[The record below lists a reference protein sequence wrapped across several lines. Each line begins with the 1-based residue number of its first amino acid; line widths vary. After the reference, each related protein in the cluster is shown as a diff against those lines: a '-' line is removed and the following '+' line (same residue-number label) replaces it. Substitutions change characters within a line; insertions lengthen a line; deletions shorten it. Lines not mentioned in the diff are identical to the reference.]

1 MRRLLATPPRLTADP
16 TDAAYLLTAGDQE
29 FWCPVD
35 EQYRCWEA
43 LNRARG
49 DADELLARC
58 FGADQVAEAEQGYQK
73 WRAAEPWAVP
83 HVLTSSWHVPLR
95 WFVAFEAG
103 ERRVTRGPEPTVVY
117 RTTMVSARRRLS
129 RAHALLRRKA
139 PEDRLTEAVRD
150 LGAWINEFHPR
161 GVVELDHAGLVTLL
175 GFARVRRDDSVAQL
189 GEVVQ
194 ALEDGRD
201 GDAWGIY
208 RVVLDRW
215 RRVQQLSRAS

>member
-1 MRRLLATPPRLTADP
+1 MRRLMSTPPTLAADE

-35 EQYRCWEA
+35 ERHRCWEA
-43 LNRARG
+43 LHRARG
-49 DADELLARC
+49 DAGELLSRC
-58 FGADQVAEAEQGYQK
+58 FGPDQVADAEKNYERF
-73 WRAAEPWAVP
+73 RANRPWAVP

-95 WFVAFEAG
+95 WFVAFEPG
-103 ERRVTRGPEPTVVY
+103 ERRVTTGPEPTVVY

-150 LGAWINEFHPR
+150 LGTWINEFHPR
-161 GVVELDHAGLVTLL
+161 GIVELDHAGLVTLL
-175 GFARVRRDDSVAQL
+175 GFDRVRRDDSVAQL
-189 GEVVQ
+189 SEVVQ
-194 ALEDGRD
+194 TLDEGRD
-201 GDAWGIY
+201 DDAWAIY